1 MTQITSEALWAII
14 ITIISMAM
22 VAQAL
27 ISGFQLPIKFM
38 SWIYGPDPG
47 KWPKIHDAWTPFF
60 CAPCFS
66 FWGSLVALIVQ
77 GIPGGILITFA
88 ASCAAYVLS
97 KFIYK
102 TINH

>member
-1 MTQITSEALWAII
+1 MTQITSEALWAIT
-14 ITIISMAM
+14 ITITSLAL

-27 ISGFQLPIKFM
+27 ISGFQLPIKIM
-38 SWIYGPDPG
+38 SWIYGKDPG
-47 KWPKIHDAWTPFF
+47 KWPEIHDVLTPFF

-66 FWGSLVALIVQ
+66 FWGALVALILQ

-97 KFIYK
+97 KYIYK
-102 TINH
+102 KINY